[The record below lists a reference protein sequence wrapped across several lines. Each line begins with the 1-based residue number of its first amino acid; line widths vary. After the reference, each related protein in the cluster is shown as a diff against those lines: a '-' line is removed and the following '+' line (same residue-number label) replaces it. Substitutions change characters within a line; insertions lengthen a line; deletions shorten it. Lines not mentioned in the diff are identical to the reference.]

1 MADLVVFVALVGVI
15 GAAGIVL
22 GMLAARRLGA
32 WDDRRSSVASAAGA
46 DDGSRDARDDE
57 PDEDGG
63 KTRG

>member
-15 GAAGIVL
+15 AAAGIVL

-32 WDDRRSSVASAAGA
+32 WDDRRSGVANTVGA
-46 DDGSRDARDDE
+46 DDGVRQSRDDE

-63 KTRG
+63 ETRG

>member
-22 GMLAARRLGA
+22 GMLAA

-63 KTRG
+63 ETRG